1 MPLGLSQVLQA
12 LFLVHHVGPP
22 ANVRRQAALRS
33 TAGGRWCPKRRG
45 NLSIVSDK
53 GVMNCVWALGRV
65 DKSDPGSDCCEQDES
80 CKAFDKLV
88 ETGGNAA

>member
-53 GVMNCVWALGRV
+53 GVMNCVWALVVGLV
-65 DKSDPGSDCCEQDES
+65 VGSS
-80 CKAFDKLV
+80 L
-88 ETGGNAA
+88 AAALFMAADLWGHRDR